1 MKKYGFKRMISM
13 ILAAGMV
20 AAMAGC
26 GSSST
31 SSAGGAGADDAGG
44 SDKTKIV
51 LLLNGYLGD
60 LAGMTVPPRV
70 SRPFRIRILTRWKHR

>member
-31 SSAGGAGADDAGG
+31 SSAGGAGADDASG
-44 SDKTKIV
+44 SDKTKVV
-51 LLLNGYLGD
+51 LLLNG
-60 LAGMTVPPRV
+60 
-70 SRPFRIRILTRWKHR
+70 

>member
-26 GSSST
+26 GSS
-31 SSAGGAGADDAGG
+31 
-44 SDKTKIV
+44 
-51 LLLNGYLGD
+51 
-60 LAGMTVPPRV
+60 R
-70 SRPFRIRILTRWKHR
+70 RR

>member
-13 ILAAGMV
+13 ILAVGMV

-31 SSAGGAGADDAGG
+31 SSAGGAGADDASG
-44 SDKTKIV
+44 SD
-51 LLLNGYLGD
+51 
-60 LAGMTVPPRV
+60 MTVPPRV
-70 SRPFRIRILTRWKHR
+70 SRPFRIHILTRWKHR